1 MHPNSEASEFQS
13 LSSLI
18 VTDLQTS
25 ILWITGALNT
35 ALLFSFF
42 TVKKK
47 KKQNDWDQ
55 INVKKTQLNVQ
66 IDTNNLNCKKWW
78 KISQI

>member
-1 MHPNSEASEFQS
+1 MYPNSEASEFQS

-47 KKQNDWDQ
+47 KN
-55 INVKKTQLNVQ
+55 KTTETRL
-66 IDTNNLNCKKWW
+66 T
-78 KISQI
+78 